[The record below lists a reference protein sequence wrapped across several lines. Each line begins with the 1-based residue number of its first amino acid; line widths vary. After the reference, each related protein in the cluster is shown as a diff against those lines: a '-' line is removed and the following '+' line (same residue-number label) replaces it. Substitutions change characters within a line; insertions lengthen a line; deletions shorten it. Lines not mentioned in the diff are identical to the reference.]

1 MTQQLA
7 KPKAQELLKDLQY
20 AKAQM
25 GQLSTKEEYYK
36 QALEFL
42 LPLWV
47 EDEQQPAKSER
58 KGGSDAC

>member
-1 MTQQLA
+1 MQQLT

-20 AKAQM
+20 AKAQI

-42 LPLWV
+42 IPLW
-47 EDEQQPAKSER
+47 DEG
-58 KGGSDAC
+58 KGDGNEQANR

>member
-1 MTQQLA
+1 MQQLT

-36 QALEFL
+36 QAMEFL
-42 LPLWV
+42 IPLWD
-47 EDEQQPAKSER
+47 EDEQQPAKGQR
-58 KGGSDAC
+58 KGGF

>member
-1 MTQQLA
+1 MTQQLT

-42 LPLWV
+42 IPVWG
-47 EDEQQPAKSER
+47 EDEQQPAKGHKR
-58 KGGSDAC
+58 GGF

>member
-1 MTQQLA
+1 MTQQLS
-7 KPKAQELLKDLQY
+7 KTKAQELLKDLQY

-42 LPLWV
+42 IPMW
-47 EDEQQPAKSER
+47 DEGEGEK
-58 KGGSDAC
+58 K

>member
-1 MTQQLA
+1 MQQLT

-36 QALEFL
+36 QALEVL
-42 LPLWV
+42 IPLW
-47 EDEQQPAKSER
+47 DEVKGDENEKSNR
-58 KGGSDAC
+58 